1 MGATSVG
8 IVGGGP
14 GGLFCAYQ
22 LQKWAAR
29 PLSIALFEAASRVGG
44 KILTPCFSTG
54 SVRYEAGAAEFYDYS
69 QFEPDP
75 LRELVREL
83 GLSVRPMGGSAVLFN
98 GRLVANADD
107 MRREFGAGVGNEVRD
122 FDRRAKDAISPQE
135 FFHAD
140 DPEGAASPGSTRRFS
155 SALERFR
162 EPLSR
167 RFIET
172 LVHSDLATE
181 PERTSVRY
189 GLHNYLMN
197 DPAYMG
203 LYSIDGGN
211 ERLPRELA
219 ARLAAKIHLQRRATR
234 VESTGTGRLRVRRQ
248 SPDGE
253 EASELDFVV
262 IALPH
267 NQLRTLSYGD
277 PGLAAA
283 MREHE
288 ATYDHPAHYLRIT
301 LLFERPYWRRVFRDS
316 FWMLDCFGGCCL
328 YDESSREPES
338 RQGVLGW
345 LIAGE
350 AARQMSGHDDRSL
363 VEQVLAALP
372 ECLRTSSSAV
382 LDARVHRWPGAV
394 SALPA
399 GWVPRSH
406 DRRHQPDPRGHP
418 QLFVVGDYLFDSTL
432 NGVFDSADCVARWI
446 AALTA

>member
-1 MGATSVG
+1 
-8 IVGGGP
+8 
-14 GGLFCAYQ
+14 L
-22 LQKWAAR
+22 
-29 PLSIALFEAASRVGG
+29 
-44 KILTPCFSTG
+44 
-54 SVRYEAGAAEFYDYS
+54 DY
-69 QFEPDP
+69 
-75 LRELVREL
+75 
-83 GLSVRPMGGSAVLFN
+83 
-98 GRLVANADD
+98 
-107 MRREFGAGVGNEVRD
+107 
-122 FDRRAKDAISPQE
+122 
-135 FFHAD
+135 
-140 DPEGAASPGSTRRFS
+140 
-155 SALERFR
+155 
-162 EPLSR
+162 
-167 RFIET
+167 
-172 LVHSDLATE
+172 
-181 PERTSVRY
+181 
-189 GLHNYLMN
+189 
-197 DPAYMG
+197 
-203 LYSIDGGN
+203 
-211 ERLPRELA
+211 
-219 ARLAAKIHLQRRATR
+219 
-234 VESTGTGRLRVRRQ
+234 
-248 SPDGE
+248 
-253 EASELDFVV
+253 VV